1 MISGVIIE
9 GGDQI
14 ASILTL
20 LLIPICLTD
29 NRINHWYLPKKTKSN
44 SYLKLISY
52 SSFFVISLQIAVI
65 YFHAFTAKLFVP
77 EWLNGTATYYWFTH
91 QIFGVPEYLRV
102 TIAHLLSIPF
112 VGICIT
118 WGGIFIEL
126 ILFAWLFYLNLY

>member
-1 MISGVIIE
+1 M
-9 GGDQI
+9 
-14 ASILTL
+14 
-20 LLIPICLTD
+20 
-29 NRINHWYLPKKTKSN
+29 
-44 SYLKLISY
+44 
-52 SSFFVISLQIAVI
+52 I

-126 ILFAWLFYLNLY
+126 ILFAWLFMSRNSWNWKIILFIGILFHLLIALIHGLVSFSLVMIAALILYLVPKNKNFKIRRKTATNIA